1 MKPPLSRTLS
11 AVPRL
16 PHVQLE
22 IAKAIHALFDQP
34 AQSQPRAENAAI
46 GALDDEVK
54 QELRAIFRQWLLM
67 HSRSRPVSVKATKAA
82 VDDPVHPGWPARTPD
97 SKGGQFRPKDGETVV
112 AANTPGIGH
121 NQGPPLDEP
130 PPPIPPR
137 PPATARA
144 LNNFIKAAAYW
155 LAAAGKAAASRY
167 LKILQA
173 VYWLTQALPY
183 IRAYLSP
190 PKTLKELQQ
199 DALNPQVGYNIHHV
213 VEQTPARNDGYPEDM
228 INGPDNLVRI
238 PTLKHWQ
245 INGWYGERNEKYDNL
260 SPREYLRGKSWE
272 ERMRVGKEA
281 LILFKV
287 LKP

>member
-22 IAKAIHALFDQP
+22 IARAVHTLFDESP
-34 AQSQPRAENAAI
+34 QSLAGVESAAI
-46 GALDDEVK
+46 GALNDEIGR
-54 QELRAIFRQWLLM
+54 EFREICRQWLLM
-67 HSRSRPVSVKATKAA
+67 CSRSHVVSAKAA

-121 NQGPPLDEP
+121 NQGPPFVEP
-130 PPPIPPR
+130 PPPIPPK
-137 PPATARA
+137 PPAIPRA
-144 LNNFIKAAAYW
+144 FNNFIKAAAYW

-167 LKILQA
+167 LKILQG

-183 IRAYLSP
+183 IRAYLTP
-190 PKTLKELQQ
+190 LKTLKELQQ
-199 DALNPQVGYNIHHV
+199 DVLDPKVGYDIHHI
-213 VEQTPARNDGYPEDM
+213 VEQTPARKEGFSDD
-228 INGPDNLVRI
+228 IIDGPDNLVRV

-245 INGWYGERNEKYDNL
+245 INGWYGRPNEEFEGL
-260 SPREYLRGKSWE
+260 SPRDYLSGKSWE
-272 ERMRVGKEA
+272 ERRRVGIDV
-281 LILFKV
+281 LIRFGV